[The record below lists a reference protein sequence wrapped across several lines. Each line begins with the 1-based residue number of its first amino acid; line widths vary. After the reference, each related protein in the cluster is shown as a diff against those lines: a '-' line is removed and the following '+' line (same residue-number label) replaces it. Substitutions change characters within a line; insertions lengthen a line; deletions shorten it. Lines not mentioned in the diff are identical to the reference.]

1 MQNIHFLP
9 SEKSV
14 KHTEFVSCPFCFISV
29 LSLNEQSVRKYKKN
43 CHYRPP
49 NYKDKSFSKKKGTFP
64 AEIIKAMLENAEFKR
79 LHEQRK
85 KTKKRAYPTLI
96 G

>member
-1 MQNIHFLP
+1 M
-9 SEKSV
+9 V
-14 KHTEFVSCPFCFISV
+14 KHTDFVSCPFCFIFV
-29 LSLNEQSVRKYKKN
+29 LSLNEQSVRKHKKN

-49 NYKDKSFSKKKGTFP
+49 NYNDKSLSKKKGMFP

-85 KTKKRAYPTLI
+85 KN
-96 G
+96 